1 MKKVLLV
8 LLVAFGFIFMTTD
21 IVNAQELKELDSSVL
36 DVIGD
41 TLHINKKESEVYGNF
56 ESHQKL
62 EESTKQE
69 YIQKIKEAGYDTS
82 KIDNGIYMSVFFGYG
97 QNDGEFPRKVMVRL
111 DGIGTKEVNIE
122 YSNTSEYNEEDA
134 NYVKNQLKNLKISK
148 YTYEDG
154 SQDDAVYMVFDL
166 NDKVGA
172 QGFYRNYD
180 FSSLLDDKTIT
191 IKVAEGG
198 SGFGGNPWGESVVLD
213 FFKNDI
219 AYASKTIMFVGYFG
233 TTLDNGTPIVM
244 DQRDENTEIYKEMS
258 KELERLGL
266 TNILGCYELTSLGS
280 TNNNMTISFSI
291 DSKYNG
297 RGVKILHRKSD
308 GTFESFDTKVVNGKA
323 TITVNEFSPFI
334 IALTDDDNVEVN
346 KAPNNAQTSSMDI
359 VLYSVLAVGS
369 LVGIVYIIVSKKRRK
384 IA

>member
-1 MKKVLLV
+1 MKKVLL
-8 LLVAFGFIFMTTD
+8 FGLMVFSFMFMTTN
-21 IVNAQELKELDSSVL
+21 VNAQELKELDSSVL

-41 TLHINKKESEVYGNF
+41 TLQINKKESEVYGNF

-82 KIDNGIYMSVFFGYG
+82 KIDNGIYMGVFFGYG

-122 YSNTSEYNEEDA
+122 YSNTSEYNEDDA
-134 NYVKNQLKNLKISK
+134 NYVKNQLKNLKIKK

-198 SGFGGNPWGESVVLD
+198 SGFSGNPWGESVVLD

-219 AYASKTIMFVGYFG
+219 AYASKVIMFVGYFG

-258 KELERLGL
+258 KELEKLGL
-266 TNILGCYELTSLGS
+266 TNVLGCYELTSLGS
-280 TNNNMTISFSI
+280 ISNNMIISFSI
-291 DSKYNG
+291 DSRYNG

-308 GTFESFDTKVVNGKA
+308 GTFEAFDTKVVNGKA

-346 KAPNNAQTSSMDI
+346 KAPNNAQTSSMDV
-359 VLYSVLAVGS
+359 VLYSLLAVGS
-369 LVGIVYIIVSKKRRK
+369 LVGIVYIVVSKKRRK

>member
-1 MKKVLLV
+1 MKKVLL
-8 LLVAFGFIFMTTD
+8 FGLMVFSFMFMTTN
-21 IVNAQELKELDSSVL
+21 VNAQELKELDSSVL

-41 TLHINKKESEVYGNF
+41 TLQINKKESEVYGNF

-82 KIDNGIYMSVFFGYG
+82 KIDNGIYMGVFFGYG

-122 YSNTSEYNEEDA
+122 YSNTSEYNEDDA
-134 NYVKNQLKNLKISK
+134 NYVKNQLKNLKIKK

-191 IKVAEGG
+191 IKVVLVVIL
-198 SGFGGNPWGESVVLD
+198 GESLL
-213 FFKNDI
+213 F
-219 AYASKTIMFVGYFG
+219 
-233 TTLDNGTPIVM
+233 
-244 DQRDENTEIYKEMS
+244 
-258 KELERLGL
+258 
-266 TNILGCYELTSLGS
+266 
-280 TNNNMTISFSI
+280 
-291 DSKYNG
+291 
-297 RGVKILHRKSD
+297 
-308 GTFESFDTKVVNGKA
+308 
-323 TITVNEFSPFI
+323 
-334 IALTDDDNVEVN
+334 
-346 KAPNNAQTSSMDI
+346 
-359 VLYSVLAVGS
+359 
-369 LVGIVYIIVSKKRRK
+369 
-384 IA
+384 